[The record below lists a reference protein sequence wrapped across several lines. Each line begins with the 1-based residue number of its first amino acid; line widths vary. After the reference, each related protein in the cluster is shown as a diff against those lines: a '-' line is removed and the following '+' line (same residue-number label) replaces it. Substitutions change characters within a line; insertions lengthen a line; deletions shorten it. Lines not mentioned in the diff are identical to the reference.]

1 MCKVLSKRMAKE
13 GTKMSKLKHRQ
24 LAKRL
29 VIKGIK
35 KYREKFILEED
46 LLSGVDR
53 AAILKEIDSILK
65 DVNADDRN
73 RLIAE
78 RNYYKK
84 QVEELE
90 AKLNRF
96 YSLDDCDEEFEM

>member
-1 MCKVLSKRMAKE
+1 
-13 GTKMSKLKHRQ
+13 MSKLKHRQ

-29 VIKGIK
+29 VINGIK

-53 AAILKEIDSILK
+53 AAILKEIDSILE

-84 QVEELE
+84 QVKELE
-90 AKLNRF
+90 AKLNRI
-96 YSLDDCDEEFEM
+96 YSLDDDCDEEFEM

>member
-1 MCKVLSKRMAKE
+1 MEKR
-13 GTKMSKLKHRQ
+13 KHRI

-29 VIKGIK
+29 VVNGIK

-53 AAILKEIDSILK
+53 AAILKEIDSILE

-73 RLIAE
+73 RLVAE
-78 RNYYKK
+78 GDYYKK
-84 QVEELE
+84 QVKELE

-96 YSLDDCDEEFEM
+96 YSLDDCDEEFEL

>member
-1 MCKVLSKRMAKE
+1 MLSKRMAKK
-13 GTKMSKLKHRQ
+13 GAKMSKLKHRQ

-29 VIKGIK
+29 VVNGIK

-53 AAILKEIDSILK
+53 AAILKEIDSILE

-73 RLIAE
+73 RLVAE
-78 RNYYKK
+78 RDYYKK
-84 QVEELE
+84 QVKELE
-90 AKLNRF
+90 AKLNRI
-96 YSLDDCDEEFEM
+96 YSLDDCNEEFEL